1 MTNIFK
7 GLSAFIFLMLVGC
20 AGVEHYPNSWSQLK
34 NENKNG
40 CPVIVGTFNNVGYL
54 GPHKDV
60 LPRYLDGDITLER
73 IVIPSVVVN
82 AEEIEIKNQGDV
94 YSFIHKKGRNV
105 LFSRSLTKGRDF
117 NCEHGFLTFSD
128 EISDSSTEHGTMK
141 EEMIIGLSQL
151 EDGALVARINTI
163 STGRVSLIP
172 FYGSQVFWYR
182 FERIK

>member
-1 MTNIFK
+1 MKIVK
-7 GLSAFIFLMLVGC
+7 SCSAYIFLILTGC
-20 AGVEHYPNSWSQLK
+20 TGVAHYPDSWSQPK
-34 NENKNG
+34 KENENE
-40 CPVIVGTFNNVGYL
+40 CPVIVGAFSNIGYL

-60 LPRYLDGDITLER
+60 LPSYLDGDITLER

-82 AEEIEIKNQGDV
+82 AKAIEITSIGHGYN
-94 YSFIHKKGRNV
+94 ITHKTGSDV
-105 LFSRSLTKGRDF
+105 LFSRTLSEKKDF
-117 NCEHGFLTFSD
+117 NCKNGFVTFSD

-163 STGRVSLIP
+163 QTGRVSFIP